1 MVSALFLSLASI
13 AAAKYTLQSDY
24 VSGGNFFS
32 NFDFFT
38 SGDPTHGFVQYQ
50 SQAAAQSLGLI
61 SQSSSNVYIGAE
73 HSQKQPNGRP
83 SVRIQSHMTYNSGL
97 FILDLQHMPGG
108 ICGTWPA
115 FWLVGESNH
124 HKHSSNPYIVERR

>member
-73 HSQKQPNGRP
+73 HSQKQPK
-83 SVRIQSHMTYNSGL
+83 
-97 FILDLQHMPGG
+97 
-108 ICGTWPA
+108 GTHGP
-115 FWLVGESNH
+115 FWWSPRQG
-124 HKHSSNPYIVERR
+124 HSRELHANEL